1 MKILILETSSEKGAL
16 VLSEKETV
24 IAVRSLGGGPEL
36 SKRLAEEV
44 HALLKAHSFSPDL
57 IAVGTGPGSY
67 TGIRVGAALAKGL
80 SYGWKIP
87 LIGICSLKAF
97 APFEEGPFAILT
109 DARMG
114 GFYALFGERADGEI
128 LFQKPEIL
136 SPSDPKLQTL
146 SRIASPHPEAI
157 RKKFPPASSVKFHE
171 TFPDPELL
179 ARIAY
184 RQFHSDGA
192 APLHLSYLSSP

>member
-1 MKILILETSSEKGAL
+1 MKILILETSSEKGVL

-24 IAVRSLGGGPEL
+24 LAVRPLGGGPEL
-36 SKRLAEEV
+36 SKKLGEEV
-44 HALLKAHSFSPDL
+44 DALLKAHSFSPDL

-80 SYGWKIP
+80 SYGWEIP
-87 LIGICSLKAF
+87 LIGICSLKGF
-97 APFEEGPFAILT
+97 APFEEGPFAVLI

-114 GFYALFGERADGEI
+114 GFYTLFGERSGEEI
-128 LFQKPEIL
+128 QFQKPEIL

-157 RKKFPPASSVKFHE
+157 RKKIPLAPFVKVHE
-171 TFPDPELL
+171 TFPDPESL